1 MTDTQHDYSTLPSL
15 IERLD
20 AAEAK
25 IREGQEEKAK
35 VEPLIRAAAAEIQRR
50 LDGEPVQPK
59 RNAGPRGPRRPR
71 KGRPD
76 LEAQATA
83 EESVAPRT
91 PPPPRRT
98 AAS

>member
-50 LDGEPVQPK
+50 LDGQPVQPK
-59 RNAGPRGPRRPR
+59 RSAGPRGPRRPR

-83 EESVAPRT
+83 EEQQSNRPDPQPSRA
-91 PPPPRRT
+91 
-98 AAS
+98 

>member
-1 MTDTQHDYSTLPSL
+1 MTDKQHDYSTLPSL

-35 VEPLIRAAAAEIQRR
+35 VEPLIRVATAEIQRR
-50 LDGEPVQPK
+50 LDGQPVQPK
-59 RNAGPRGPRRPR
+59 RSAAPRGPRRPL

-76 LEAQATA
+76 LEAQAPA
-83 EESVAPRT
+83 EKQQSN
-91 PPPPRRT
+91 PPDPGPSR
-98 AAS
+98 A